1 MWKKWVEWRL
11 EYRADEITEQD
22 VASEIALGKAYWNG
36 FDRLGN
42 PTLIIK
48 ACKHFPGQATQD
60 KFIRFFLF
68 LIEQGIK
75 RNLHFKGIRL
85 ADQAGT
91 GKVSVI
97 WDRNGVTSKNFD
109 SSMLTMM
116 KRLVSMLQDN
126 YAERFY

>member
-22 VASEIALGKAYWNG
+22 VASEIALGKAYWKG
-36 FDRLGN
+36 YDRLGN

-60 KFIRFFLF
+60 QFIRFFLF
-68 LIEQGIK
+68 LIEQGIIGVDNFYCK
-75 RNLHFKGIRL
+75 KGIKL

-91 GKVSVI
+91 DKVSVI

-116 KRLVSMLQDN
+116 KRLISML
-126 YAERFY
+126 